1 MVFVKLLETVRLTE
15 GGRQSKSPKR
25 CDGLNPKMWVLSEQ
39 ESLLDS
45 NHIIEAETVRH
56 T

>member
-15 GGRQSKSPKR
+15 GGSLSKSPKR
-25 CDGLNPKMWVLSEQ
+25 CDGLNPKVWVLSEQ
-39 ESLLDS
+39 ESLVHS
-45 NHIIEAETVRH
+45 NHISEAETVGH